1 MCACEKYI
9 MSMKQTHEMQF
20 AADSEMRL
28 VSLFLACSLIILA
41 SSSRC
46 PESKKP
52 HLTSCTIF
60 YNCVNLPGGG
70 YVWVPSKCTEGLVF
84 QPYLRMCVVP
94 GDVWTC
100 DSTEHTLVTNE
111 YETPA
116 ELVGYPTDTSSL
128 GYTQDPFSNVID
140 SSYVIDNFSDSTEAV
155 TAYPLI
161 EFEESNVTDK
171 NVKNVS
177 YHKEEN
183 YSYEYYTNKQAP
195 SSSLTEEYKN
205 IIDSHYKCLNE
216 LINRL
221 HNYKK
226 LLTVSSSLSI
236 PIKDIT
242 AIKPNKTI
250 AIFASH
256 NQEHNI
262 TLSYLVQSYTEGNV
276 ELHDGDK
283 PTEMKDDGS
292 QINDGAS
299 TTSSTV
305 STDSTLQLLIDSLD
319 SDNNI
324 IRISDNLGNKQYLT
338 IDGYKAIASRLTS
351 RFVTVIACTKNIR
364 LSNRTDCN
372 RYYTCDPKSASVVE
386 FSCPLHTAFNV
397 NSRICDI
404 ESVKTCGNKLPVNEI
419 FIERHENTTTDSAEK
434 LTEEERLCHEV
445 GKTKD
450 PTSDSHYYI
459 CYSMPGSEDIKSIRM
474 SCPNALIFCQ
484 SKRVCTTRR
493 LCDVS

>member
-1 MCACEKYI
+1 
-9 MSMKQTHEMQF
+9 
-20 AADSEMRL
+20 MRL
-28 VSLFLACSLIILA
+28 VSFFLACSPIFLT

-60 YNCVNLPGGG
+60 YNCVNLPDDG
-70 YVWVPSKCTEGLVF
+70 YVWIPSKCTEGLVF

-94 GDVWTC
+94 GDTWTC
-100 DSTEHTLVTNE
+100 DWTPSTEHTLVTNK
-111 YETPA
+111 YETPT

-140 SSYVIDNFSDSTEAV
+140 SSYVIDNFSEPTSEAV

-161 EFEESNVTDK
+161 EYEESDVTMRDDEG
-171 NVKNVS
+171 VRNVS

-183 YSYEYYTNKQAP
+183 YLYEYYMNKQVP
-195 SSSLTEEYKN
+195 LSLTEEFKN

-226 LLTVSSSLSI
+226 LSAISSSLSI
-236 PIKDIT
+236 PIRDIT
-242 AIKPNKTI
+242 TVKPPKAI

-256 NQEHNI
+256 KRKHNI
-262 TLSYLVQSYTEGNV
+262 TLNYFVQSYTEGNV
-276 ELHDGDK
+276 KLDDDK
-283 PTEMKDDGS
+283 PTEMKENEAPQTDDS
-292 QINDGAS
+292 ASILDND
-299 TTSSTV
+299 V
-305 STDSTLQLLIDSLD
+305 STENTLQLLIDSLD
-319 SDNNI
+319 YDNNI

-338 IDGYKAIASRLTS
+338 IDEYKTVASRLTS
-351 RFVTVIACTKNIR
+351 RYVTVVACTKNVR
-364 LSNRTDCN
+364 LPNRTDCN
-372 RYYTCDPKSASVVE
+372 RYYTCDPKTASVVE

-404 ESVKTCGNKLPVNEI
+404 ESSKTCGNKLPVNEI
-419 FIERHENTTTDSAEK
+419 FIEHREQTTTDFSKK
-434 LTEEERLCHEV
+434 LTEEERLCQEL
-445 GKTKD
+445 GKIKD

-484 SKRVCTTRR
+484 GKRVCTTRR
-493 LCDVS
+493 LCDMSQ